1 MKSEFFRYFVVS
13 TAALL
18 ADFIVFSFGIRLL
31 NIPWPLS
38 ATCGF
43 IIGVLV
49 AYFLSVRFVFSRR
62 KLRAA
67 PLRELLVFSA
77 VGLAGLALT
86 QITLW
91 IGIELLQFNPE
102 FSKICAAGFTFV
114 FNFLVRKFILFS
126 GTDDQ

>member
-13 TAALL
+13 AAALL

>member
-102 FSKICAAGFTFV
+102 FSKVCAAGFTFI
-114 FNFLVRKFILFS
+114 FNFLVRKFVLFS
-126 GTDDQ
+126 STKDQ